1 MLVTFT
7 SSETGELMMFAEP
20 ARILLQAVGKE
31 TLGRGSFTRE
41 EMAAAAQTLRQSLAR
56 AEAPPSEESDE
67 EGGSEPV
74 VAIGQR
80 AWPFIDMLERT
91 AKGGPDAN
99 IVWRAAADF

>member
-20 ARILLQAVGKE
+20 ARILLQALGKE
-31 TLGRGSFTRE
+31 TLASGTFTRQ
-41 EMAAAAQTLRQSLAR
+41 EMAAAAETLRQSLAR
-56 AEAPPSEESDE
+56 AEAPASAESDE
-67 EGGSEPV
+67 EGGEPV

-91 AKGGPDAN
+91 AKGGADAN

>member
-31 TLGRGSFTRE
+31 TLASGTFTRQ
-41 EMAAAAQTLRQSLAR
+41 EMAAAAETLRQSMAR
-56 AEAPPSEESDE
+56 AEAPASAESDE

>member
-1 MLVTFT
+1 
-7 SSETGELMMFAEP
+7 MFAEP

-31 TLGRGSFTRE
+31 TLASGSFTRE
-41 EMAAAAQTLRQSLAR
+41 EMAAAAQALRQAMAR
-56 AEAPPSEESDE
+56 NEAPEAKESDE
-67 EGGSEPV
+67 EGSSEPV

>member
-31 TLGRGSFTRE
+31 TLALGSFTRE
-41 EMAAAAQTLRQSLAR
+41 EMAAAAATLRQAVAR
-56 AEAPPSEESDE
+56 AEAPPAE
-67 EGGSEPV
+67 EGGEEGSSEPV

-91 AKGGPDAN
+91 AKGGREAN